1 MDIAIIGAG
10 NVGKA
15 LATSSVRAG
24 HHVTISASGQGSA
37 ARAAEATGA
46 DAAATNREAVEGAD
60 VVVLAVW
67 YASVDDVLAELGPDA
82 LDGKVVI
89 DTTNPVK
96 ADLSG
101 LLFDGTSAAERLQA
115 KLPGA
120 SVVKAFNTIFASRQ
134 ADPFVDGTPVDA
146 LYAGDDEDAKMTV
159 ARYAASLGFRP
170 IDVGNLDMARGLES
184 FALLN
189 MQIQVHTNGSWQGGW
204 KLLEPKAA

>member
-1 MDIAIIGAG
+1 MKIAIIGAG

-37 ARAAEATGA
+37 VRAAEATGA
-46 DAAATNREAVEGAD
+46 HAAATNRDAVAGAD

-67 YASVDDVLAELGPDA
+67 YASVDDVLVELGNA
-82 LDGKVVI
+82 LDNKVVI

-96 ADLSG
+96 SDLSG
-101 LLFDGTSAAERLQA
+101 LLFAGTSAAEQLQA
-115 KLPGA
+115 KVPGA
-120 SVVKAFNTIFASRQ
+120 SVVKAFNTIFAARQ
-134 ADPFVDGTPVDA
+134 ADPFVNGTPVDA
-146 LYAGDDEDAKMTV
+146 LYAGDDEDAKATV
-159 ARYAASLGFRP
+159 ARYATSMGFRP
-170 IDVGNLDMARGLES
+170 IDVGRLDLARALES